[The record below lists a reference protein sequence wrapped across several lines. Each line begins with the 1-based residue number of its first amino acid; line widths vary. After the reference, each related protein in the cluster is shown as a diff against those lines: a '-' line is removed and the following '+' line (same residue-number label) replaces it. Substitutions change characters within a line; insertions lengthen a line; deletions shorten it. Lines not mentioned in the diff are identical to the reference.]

1 MQHQNWIAQAR
12 AHWQE
17 HQPRKFA
24 RLMKSGALTQALT
37 QAAEATAQAMQALT
51 QAAEAT
57 AQAMQV
63 LTGQGATQEEAWE
76 QVREQYLF
84 PPEEPEQAQKMPRS
98 QGYLAHRELMLG
110 LGSLGMDDEDGRMT
124 GSPPKVD

>member
-24 RLMKSGALTQALT
+24 RLMKSGALT
-37 QAAEATAQAMQALT
+37 QALT